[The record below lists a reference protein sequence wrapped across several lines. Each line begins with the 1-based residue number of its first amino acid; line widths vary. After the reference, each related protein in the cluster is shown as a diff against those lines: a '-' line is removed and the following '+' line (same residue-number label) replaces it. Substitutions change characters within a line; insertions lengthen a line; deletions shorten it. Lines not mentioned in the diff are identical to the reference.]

1 MLGTCRCSYPLKPR
15 LGFVEWILDIEKFT
29 DDVYAM
35 AEKLTSGQSPEAK
48 SKINFV
54 RERLIEL
61 YKKNLVKINHSVLEI
76 ICASN
81 LISHGYTVDIEK
93 QLSNI
98 LVCDVFATKGDGTFI
113 MEIETGFTPPDHA
126 LDTIDYYVARIAS
139 KIARYSKHCSKF
151 ALATPVVGILPIPKL
166 FLMPPSNRK
175 MEDVKRIK
183 ALVDRFYKNPPIEMD
198 DILNA
203 RLHSIYLINIDKGFA
218 KQLDPYT
225 YLDLTE
231 KLQDASGLDL

>member
-1 MLGTCRCSYPLKPR
+1 
-15 LGFVEWILDIEKFT
+15 LDLEKFT
-29 DDVYAM
+29 EDVYTV
-35 AEKLTSGQSPEAK
+35 AENLTSGQTPEIKA
-48 SKINFV
+48 KINFV

-126 LDTIDYYVARIAS
+126 LDTIDYYVARLSS
-139 KIARYSKHCSKF
+139 KIARYSKYCSKF

-166 FLMPPSNRK
+166 FLKPPKDRK
-175 MEDVKRIK
+175 PEEIQKIK
-183 ALVDRFYKNPPIEMD
+183 SLVDRFYKNPPIDVD

-203 RLHSIYLINIDKGFA
+203 HLHSIYLINIDKGFA

-231 KLQDASGLDL
+231 KLQDASELDL

>member
-1 MLGTCRCSYPLKPR
+1 
-15 LGFVEWILDIEKFT
+15 LDLEKFT
-29 DDVYAM
+29 DDVYTV
-35 AEKLTSGQSPEAK
+35 AEKLSAGQAPEIK

-93 QLSNI
+93 QLSSI

-126 LDTIDYYVARIAS
+126 LDTIDYYVARISS

-166 FLMPPSNRK
+166 FLKPPSDRK
-175 MEDVKRIK
+175 MEEVQRIK
-183 ALVDRFYKNPPIEMD
+183 DLVDRFYKNPPIEID

-231 KLQDASGLDL
+231 KLQDASELDL

>member
-1 MLGTCRCSYPLKPR
+1 
-15 LGFVEWILDIEKFT
+15 LDIEKFT
-29 DDVYAM
+29 DDVYTV
-35 AEKLTSGQSPEAK
+35 AEKLTEGKSSDMK

-61 YKKNLVKINHSVLEI
+61 YQKNLVKINHSVLEM

-81 LISHGYTVDIEK
+81 LIAQGYSVDIEK
-93 QLSNI
+93 HLSDI

-139 KIARYSKHCSKF
+139 KIARYSQYCSKF

-166 FLMPPSNRK
+166 FLKPPSKRTKDEVKK
-175 MEDVKRIK
+175 MKD
-183 ALVDRFYKNPPIEMD
+183 LCDRFYKNPPIETS

-203 RLHSIYLINIDKGFA
+203 RLHSVYLINIDKCFA

-225 YLDLTE
+225 YLEITD
-231 KLQDASGLDL
+231 KLQKTSELDL

>member
-1 MLGTCRCSYPLKPR
+1 MDL
-15 LGFVEWILDIEKFT
+15 EKFT
-29 DDVYAM
+29 DDVYTV
-35 AEKLTSGQSPEAK
+35 AEKLTNGYAPEIK
-48 SKINFV
+48 SKVNFV

-61 YKKNLVKINHSVLEI
+61 YKKNLVKINHSVLEM

-81 LISHGYTVDIEK
+81 LISNGYTVDIEK

-126 LDTIDYYVARIAS
+126 LDTIDYYVARISS

-166 FLMPPSNRK
+166 FLKPPSDRK
-175 MEDVKRIK
+175 MEEVQRIK
-183 ALVDRFYKNPPIEMD
+183 NLVDRFYKNPPIEID